1 MNLKLSG
8 NKLITSTPW
17 VKDKILRKIKK
28 LNEIKMKIYQNVW
41 NVAKAVLREKI
52 IALNAYTRKEV

>member
-1 MNLKLSG
+1 MFLRSVRSL
-8 NKLITSTPW
+8 
-17 VKDKILRKIKK
+17 KDKILRKIKK

-52 IALNAYTRKEV
+52 IALNAFLKK